1 MNNAPIVL
9 PQPLQ
14 DSLETLAQQQNR
26 PVQDIVQ
33 DAITLYIATLHR
45 LQDRAMTMTMYP
57 PSPHPQPLSQEG
69 EGSQKP

>member
-14 DSLETLAQQQNR
+14 DSLEALAQQQNR
-26 PVQDIVQ
+26 PVQDIVH

-45 LQDRAMTMTMYP
+45 IQDRTLTMHQ

-69 EGSQKP
+69 EGSRKL